1 MKKLFLILSVAL
13 FALNGTA
20 QNSETATPYP
30 PAASVNAPTLKFGY
44 FSYDEAM
51 KSSSDYALAQRSL
64 KDLRAK
70 YDAEMKRVED
80 EFNKKYEDF
89 LDGQR
94 SFAPSILKK
103 RQSELQELIEK
114 NMAFKKEA
122 QDLLKQ
128 AEKEALA
135 PIKRKVKLAAAK
147 IGQRRGYAFIL
158 NLDGDALP
166 YVDSTMGEDIT
177 EAVKAE
183 LQ

>member
-1 MKKLFLILSVAL
+1 MKKLFLILTVAL
-13 FALNGTA
+13 CALNATA
-20 QNSETATPYP
+20 QNTATATAQPL
-30 PAASVNAPTLKFGY
+30 PANTRTSTLKFGY
-44 FSYDEAM
+44 FSYNQAM
-51 KSSSDYALAQRSL
+51 EFTADYALAQQNL

-89 LDGQR
+89 LDGQQT
-94 SFAPSILKK
+94 FAPSILKK
-103 RQSELQELIEK
+103 RQAELQELIEK

-122 QDLLKQ
+122 QELLKK

-135 PIKRKVKLAAAK
+135 PIKQKVKLAAAK
-147 IGQRRGYAFIL
+147 VGQQRGYAFIL
-158 NLDGDALP
+158 NIDGDALP

-177 EAVKAE
+177 QAVKAE

>member
-122 QDLLKQ
+122 
-128 AEKEALA
+128 LA
-135 PIKRKVKLAAAK
+135 PIKRKVQLAAAK